1 MSEMERAKE
10 IDEAVRSADA
20 KRRAD
25 AEEAAM
31 AGEKLD
37 KILGHLDSI
46 NAHVDSLGKRLDA
59 YDARRKDEEGESEM
73 EDEIEKGK
81 PKELGA
87 DSQVRKDSAETLEE
101 IENHKLKIGPTY
113 KVAADSVLAEIQS
126 EAQRASDAWA
136 KQTVHPWEG
145 ESVTAYRRRVAKEHQ
160 QHSPLW
166 KDVDLHTLSGQALRN
181 ATAQIFTDSIAASSD
196 PKSYPDTLIERIH
209 VDHQTGQRMITF
221 HGNPSAWTNQ
231 FKSGRQ
237 FVTKFRTGSGW
248 RQE

>member
-1 MSEMERAKE
+1 MNNEMERAKE
-10 IDEAVRSADA
+10 IDEAVKAADA
-20 KRRAD
+20 RRRAD
-25 AEEAAM
+25 AEEAAN

-37 KILGHLDSI
+37 KVIAHL
-46 NAHVDSLGKRLDA
+46 DSLGKRMDEWEKSKN
-59 YDARRKDEEGESEM
+59 KDEEGESEM
-73 EDEIEKGK
+73 EGEIEKDK
-81 PKELGA
+81 PQELGA

-181 ATAQIFTDSIAASSD
+181 ATAQIYADSIAASTSPD
-196 PKSYPDTLIERIH
+196 SYPDTLIERIN
-209 VDHQTGQRMITF
+209 VDRATGQRMITF

-237 FVTKFRTGSGW
+237 YVAKFRTPGSGW
-248 RQE
+248 RQD

>member
-1 MSEMERAKE
+1 MNMSEMERAKE
-10 IDEAVRSADA
+10 IDEAVKAADA
-20 KRRAD
+20 KKRAD

-31 AGEKLD
+31 AGEKIN
-37 KILGHLDSI
+37 KILTHL
-46 NAHVDSLGKRLDA
+46 DSLGKRMDA
-59 YDARRKDEEGESEM
+59 WEAAARSKDEEGEGEG
-73 EDEIEKGK
+73 EDEIERGK
-81 PKELGA
+81 PRPLAA
-87 DSQVRKDSAETLEE
+87 DSVRKDSAETLEE

-145 ESVTAYRRRVAKEHQ
+145 ETITAYRRRTAKEHQ
-160 QHSPLW
+160 QHSPAW

-181 ATAQIFTDSIAASSD
+181 ATAQIYADSIAASTSPD
-196 PKSYPDTLIERIH
+196 SYPDTLIERIN
-209 VDHQTGQRMITF
+209 VDRATGQRMITF

-237 FVTKFRTGSGW
+237 YVTKFRTPGSGW

>member
-1 MSEMERAKE
+1 MNNEMERAKE
-10 IDEAVRSADA
+10 IDEAVKVADA
-20 KRRAD
+20 KKRAD

-37 KILGHLDSI
+37 KVIAHL
-46 NAHVDSLGKRLDA
+46 DSLGKRMDEWEKSKS
-59 YDARRKDEEGESEM
+59 KDEEGESEM
-73 EDEIEKGK
+73 EGEIEKGK
-81 PKELGA
+81 PEPLGA

-166 KDVDLHTLSGQALRN
+166 KNVDLHTLSGQALRN
-181 ATAQIFTDSIAASSD
+181 ATAQIYADSIAASTSPD
-196 PKSYPDTLIERIH
+196 SYPDTLIERIN
-209 VDHQTGQRMITF
+209 VDRATGQRMITF

-237 FVTKFRTGSGW
+237 YVTKFRTPGSGW
-248 RQE
+248 RQD

>member
-1 MSEMERAKE
+1 MSDEMERAKE
-10 IDEAVRSADA
+10 IDDAVKAADA
-20 KRRAD
+20 KKRAD

-37 KILGHLDSI
+37 KVIAHL
-46 NAHVDSLGKRLDA
+46 DSLGKRMDEWEKSKS
-59 YDARRKDEEGESEM
+59 KDEEGESEM
-73 EDEIEKGK
+73 EGEIEKGK
-81 PKELGA
+81 PRELGA

-181 ATAQIFTDSIAASSD
+181 ATAQIYADSIAASTSPD
-196 PKSYPDTLIERIH
+196 SYPDTLIERIN
-209 VDHQTGQRMITF
+209 VDRATGQRMITF

-237 FVTKFRTGSGW
+237 FVTKFRTPGSGW
-248 RQE
+248 RQD